1 LEYWLDVDMR
11 AGADRRA
18 GPDSPGTQVN
28 CVFTQQGYL
37 PRFLDEVN
45 EPGLR
50 MNPFDDCSAEL
61 IFVY

>member
-1 LEYWLDVDMR
+1 VDLR
-11 AGADRRA
+11 VGADR
-18 GPDSPGTQVN
+18 GSGLDPSGTQVN